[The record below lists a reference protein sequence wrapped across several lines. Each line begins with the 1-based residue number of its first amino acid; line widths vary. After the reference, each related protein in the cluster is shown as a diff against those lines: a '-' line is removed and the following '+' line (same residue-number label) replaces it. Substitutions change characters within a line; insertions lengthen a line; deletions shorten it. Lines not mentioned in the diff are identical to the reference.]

1 MEFSLVETILHLP
14 MKKKENNLYPVMMG
28 KSVYLFHSLS
38 EGRFISLCREIK
50 VKIFLKSHFQ

>member
-1 MEFSLVETILHLP
+1 MEFSLVETILHLQ

-38 EGRFISLCREIK
+38 VKVISFLFAGR
-50 VKIFLKSHFQ
+50 